1 MFVIYV
7 RRDRALRIPYRVFA
21 LFRDILIIAN
31 YALNQG
37 IQSLF
42 RAYGASF
49 FFLFLFK
56 KKKDKILKNVYS
68 VEVPRGVSQVF
79 TAIDY

>member
-21 LFRDILIIAN
+21 LFRDILIISN

-42 RAYGASF
+42 QAYGASF
-49 FFLFLFK
+49 FFFFLK
-56 KKKDKILKNVYS
+56 KKNKILKNVYS
-68 VEVPRGVSQVF
+68 VEVPRGISQVF

>member
-7 RRDRALRIPYRVFA
+7 RRDRALRIPYRVFES
-21 LFRDILIIAN
+21 FRDILIISN
-31 YALNQG
+31 YALNEG

-42 RAYGASF
+42 RAYGVSF
-49 FFLFLFK
+49 FFFF
-56 KKKDKILKNVYS
+56 KKDKILKNVYS

>member
-7 RRDRALRIPYRVFA
+7 RRDRTLRIPYRVFA
-21 LFRDILIIAN
+21 LFRDILIISD

-42 RAYGASF
+42 QAYGASF
-49 FFLFLFK
+49 FFLSFFFL
-56 KKKDKILKNVYS
+56 KDKILKNVYS

>member
-21 LFRDILIIAN
+21 LFRDILIISN

-49 FFLFLFK
+49 FFLFFFF
-56 KKKDKILKNVYS
+56 KKDKILKNVYS